1 MNIKAGDVVVHKLGE
16 RLLVLEVNQQDA
28 NCYRYLKCRRPNFDI
43 VTIKDREI
51 AGLEPDYLLAVSS
64 SSFLNPLGKREL
76 ISMGKMKL
84 VPPLPASAESPPA
97 SRDEWSIFGLLSR
110 LEDLWNRYPQLRLG
124 QLIGNV
130 YSYPYG
136 NDFYNAEDEKL
147 ISALEEF
154 YGKEGGV
161 Q

>member
-16 RLLVLEVNQQDA
+16 RLLVLEVFMQPS
-28 NCYRYLKCRRPNFDI
+28 RYLKCRRPNFDI

-51 AGLEPDYLLAVSS
+51 LGVGTRSILGSGVKEPYRVYEFID
-64 SSFLNPLGKREL
+64 
-76 ISMGKMKL
+76 
-84 VPPLPASAESPPA
+84 
-97 SRDEWSIFGLLSR
+97 R
-110 LEDLWNRYPQLRLG
+110 LESVWQRHPQLRLG
-124 QLIGNV
+124 QVIGNV
-130 YSYPYG
+130 FNYALGKDPY
-136 NDFYNAEDEKL
+136 NVEDEAF